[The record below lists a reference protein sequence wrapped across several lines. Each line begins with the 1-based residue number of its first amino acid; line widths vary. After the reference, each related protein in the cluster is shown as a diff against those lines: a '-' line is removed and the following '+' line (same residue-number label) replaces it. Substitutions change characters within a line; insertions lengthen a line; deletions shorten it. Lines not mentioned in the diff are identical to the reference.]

1 MESSMGFTRQRSDRS
16 EWVRRRRVSNPEV
29 LESRLLLSVSV
40 PGYLSYYLPSD
51 LFVTN
56 PITHQRESVSQSSLN
71 NANNPNSPG
80 LSNSGKVVSG
90 VDRAGDKWTITVH
103 GPGKVIVTD
112 TTPNDGA
119 LDDDINT
126 IQIVGT
132 NIHKSYVTGNVI
144 ESNLVQ
150 TGGVLLFNELIATS
164 GVKSIELNGFV
175 LSNAV
180 TPAVTNQ
187 TGIFLYGGVQTL
199 SFASIDAQVDTAVN
213 SAPYQVVIGDTYT
226 PLKVQPSIYLNSIT
240 NLVFNSST
248 DSTTIPTTPV
258 TSPSV
263 QFIVNG
269 VVRNFDVVSVTQ
281 GAVPAAYQFR
291 FPIVGTTGR
300 TAVQATAINSV
311 NVVGSS
317 KNLTLSH
324 SSVPFQNDGSGLNY
338 LKKGTFGGNADA
350 LGIDVNG
357 KIGRL
362 TFKKGLGDPTGVNTQ
377 DPPETQGD
385 LPATQ
390 YGIPQGST
398 GYPASGYLGALIRAK
413 HIHSLKVRP
422 ANVQVQTPQN
432 PLFVQPQNQ
441 GIPLYIPSP
450 GFALSNVIVATSGSI
465 DNVDILGIQQQS
477 EIKTGFDFSSYVAG
491 LEGTR
496 AASAINALNANGDQ
510 INSAISASYRPVG
523 NTNNHGSGFFGKGRI
538 AGKFSGKTY
547 VTGQNGTTGLGN
559 TGSGLFARR
568 VTVKRTDQ

>member
-1 MESSMGFTRQRSDRS
+1 M
-16 EWVRRRRVSNPEV
+16 
-29 LESRLLLSVSV
+29 
-40 PGYLSYYLPSD
+40 
-51 LFVTN
+51 
-56 PITHQRESVSQSSLN
+56 
-71 NANNPNSPG
+71 
-80 LSNSGKVVSG
+80 
-90 VDRAGDKWTITVH
+90 
-103 GPGKVIVTD
+103 
-112 TTPNDGA
+112 
-119 LDDDINT
+119 
-126 IQIVGT
+126 
-132 NIHKSYVTGNVI
+132 
-144 ESNLVQ
+144 
-150 TGGVLLFNELIATS
+150 
-164 GVKSIELNGFV
+164 KSIELNGFV

-199 SFASIDAQVDTAVN
+199 SFASIDAQVDTRSMGAV
-213 SAPYQVVIGDTYT
+213 PGRDRRHIH

-248 DSTTIPTTPV
+248 DTTTIPTTPV

-263 QFIVNG
+263 QFVVNG
-269 VVRNFDVVSVTQ
+269 VIRNFDVVSVGQ

-300 TAVQATAINSV
+300 TAVQATAINRV

-324 SSVPFQNDGSGLNY
+324 SSVPFQNDGSGLKY

-357 KIGRL
+357 KIGKL

-377 DPPETQGD
+377 DPPETHGRFAGHSVRNSRGVDRLSRQR
-385 LPATQ
+385 LPRRLRS
-390 YGIPQGST
+390 GPST
-398 GYPASGYLGALIRAK
+398 FTRSR
-413 HIHSLKVRP
+413 SVRP
-422 ANVQVQTPQN
+422 TCRSRRRRTHCLSSRRIRVFRCT
-432 PLFVQPQNQ
+432 FS
-441 GIPLYIPSP
+441 SP

-523 NTNNHGSGFFGKGRI
+523 NTNNHG
-538 AGKFSGKTY
+538 AGILWEGPD
-547 VTGQNGTTGLGN
+547 
-559 TGSGLFARR
+559 RR
-568 VTVKRTDQ
+568 EIQG